1 MKHAGHR
8 CIEMPKLL
16 DILYAVLGLQLGP
29 VCHKNLASFPDEHT
43 PTVGHVLKLL
53 HHQTVVLQEGT
64 QPLFSEGDARRH
76 RDIVLQ
82 ALLVLRAQLGVIRQE
97 VILDHE
103 VTAIHQNLRT
113 PFEQVLLVGNV
124 EEGELRRHA
133 LELPLQLHV
142 IHIHVGKI
150 ALDDVEALLGDL
162 QKAVHDPADL
172 DELVQILDGSDL
184 HSILLLHVTRWAT
197 HPSANVDGSG
207 ILHFLKT
214 CGVAAEEIIHAFI
227 PQVVKLI
234 HKPEIRSLEG
244 IATRVGNGH
253 SRVQRVPYAGIGI
266 QLHLSQ
272 LCGCQRVDLFVTL
285 GGP

>member
-142 IHIHVGKI
+142 IHVHVGEI
-150 ALDDVEALLGDL
+150 PLDDVKALLWDL
-162 QKAVHDPADL
+162 QKAVHDLTDL
-172 DELVQILDGSDL
+172 DQLVQVLDGRDL
-184 HSILLLHVTRWAT
+184 HSILLLHVARWPT
-197 HPSANVDGSG
+197 HPGADVDGPG
-207 ILHFLKT
+207 VLHGLEV
-214 CGVAAEEIIHAFI
+214 CGVATEEIVHAFI
-227 PQVVKLI
+227 PQIVKLV
-234 HKPEIRSLEG
+234 HKPEIRGLEG
-244 IATRVGNGH
+244 AAARVGDGD
-253 SRVQRVPYAGIGI
+253 RLVQRVPHPRVGV
-266 QLHLSQ
+266 QLHLPQ
-272 LCGCQRVDLFVTL
+272 LRARQRVDLLVAL